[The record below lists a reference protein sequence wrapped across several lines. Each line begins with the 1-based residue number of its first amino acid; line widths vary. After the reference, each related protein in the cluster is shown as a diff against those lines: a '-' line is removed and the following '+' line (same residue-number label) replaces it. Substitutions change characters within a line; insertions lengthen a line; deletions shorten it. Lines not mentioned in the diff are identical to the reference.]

1 MQVWQHFSKAEFHLK
16 AFMKFFNIS
25 NVTKQQ
31 LVPAKWEAV
40 NITCKLSKLG
50 CANKNNNGR

>member
-31 LVPAKWEAV
+31 LVPAKLEAV
-40 NITCKLSKLG
+40 NIMQVIKIGLC
-50 CANKNNNGR
+50 